1 MYRFINDTNC
11 KCLTHKCLKRYFI
24 FNMPT
29 ETIKFGVCSDY
40 IRLLLMD
47 NVKDYERLYNSIMI
61 KYDAADIVT
70 NLLSKYVEI
79 YDKVYYGY
87 GRKQPAKNDFTK
99 LKVEFSISDK
109 IYSYRS
115 MSIINALEIIMN
127 RENNINSDFIYRVIH
142 TIKKWI
148 DNLKSK
154 VSIAK
159 YNELIKLNKNMWQ
172 MNYDENLQR
181 EYLLK
186 IYQAQIKINK

>member
-1 MYRFINDTNC
+1 
-11 KCLTHKCLKRYFI
+11 
-24 FNMPT
+24 MPT

-47 NVKDYERLYNSIMI
+47 QAKDSESLYNPIMI
-61 KYDAADIVT
+61 KYDVADIVT

-79 YDKVYYGY
+79 YNKVYYGY

-99 LKVEFSISDK
+99 LVVEFSISDK
-109 IYSYRS
+109 IYSHRS

-127 RENNINSDFIYRVIH
+127 RENNINSDFIYWVIY

-159 YNELIKLNKNMWQ
+159 YNELIKLNKNMRQ

-186 IYQAQIKINK
+186 IYQAQIKIKK

>member
-1 MYRFINDTNC
+1 MYKFINDTNC

-24 FNMPT
+24 FDMPT

-61 KYDAADIVT
+61 KYDVANIVT

-79 YDKVYYGY
+79 YDEVYYGY

-99 LKVEFSISDK
+99 LVVEFTISDK

-127 RENNINSDFIYRVIH
+127 RENNINSDFICCVIY

-159 YNELIKLNKNMWQ
+159 YNELIKLNKNMRQ

-181 EYLLK
+181 DYLLK
-186 IYQAQIKINK
+186 IYQAQIKIIK

>member
-29 ETIKFGVCSDY
+29 ETIKFGICSDY

-47 NVKDYERLYNSIMI
+47 DAKSYESLYSQPMI
-61 KYDAADIVT
+61 KYTVADIVT
-70 NLLSKYVEI
+70 NLLSNYVEI

-87 GRKQPAKNDFTK
+87 GRKKPDKNDFTK
-99 LKVEFSISDK
+99 LQVEFSISDK

-127 RENNINSDFIYRVIH
+127 RENDINYDFRYCVVRS
-142 TIKKWI
+142 IKKWI

-172 MNYDENLQR
+172 MNYDENYQR

-186 IYQAQIKINK
+186 IYQAQIKIKK